1 MDFSKFEQ
9 LESIATIFSWKD
21 VSPLH
26 WRPGRPIRPDQRAHR
41 RGGRRVRQRQREGEA
56 GGGLRA
62 LALGAKPGVDLEE
75 REDSV
80 VSGPKVVPGG
90 GEGGGR
96 GGSRNGGD
104 GGRGGGEQHLC
115 MERRAY
121 IGAGINNSYYSYSSS
136 RCYNR
141 AGGYSGYCSK
151 DNNSSNYY
159 NHSSSNFSSSN
170 NNKNNNSSSY
180 GNNHKG
186 GRTGPDPGGHWTKVA
201 SAETAGEG
209 QRSAKVARDERE
221 RSPDGEPSLPP
232 SHLLPPPLW
241 SRRGIYE
248 GGRPLLPVR
257 AGVHGHGRRVRRLHI
272 FLRRGLGA
280 GGILGNTAGGYKICS
295 NYSISPKISLS
306 VL

>member
-1 MDFSKFEQ
+1 M
-9 LESIATIFSWKD
+9 
-21 VSPLH
+21 
-26 WRPGRPIRPDQRAHR
+26 
-41 RGGRRVRQRQREGEA
+41 
-56 GGGLRA
+56 
-62 LALGAKPGVDLEE
+62 
-75 REDSV
+75 
-80 VSGPKVVPGG
+80 PGG

-121 IGAGINNSYYSYSSS
+121 IGAGINNGYYSYSSS

-141 AGGYSGYCSK
+141 NSGYCSK
-151 DNNSSNYY
+151 DNSSSNYY
-159 NHSSSNFSSSN
+159 SHSSN
-170 NNKNNNSSSY
+170 NFSNSNSNNSSSY
-180 GNNHKG
+180 GNNHKRT
-186 GRTGPDPGGHWTKVA
+186 RTGPDSGGHWTNVA

-209 QRSAKVARDERE
+209 QRSAKVADDKRE
-221 RSPDGEPSLPP
+221 GTPDGEPPLPP
-232 SHLLPPPLW
+232 RHLLPPPLW
-241 SRRGIYE
+241 SRRAIYE
-248 GGRPLLPVR
+248 GGRPLRPVR
-257 AGVHGHGRRVRRLHI
+257 AGVHDHGRRVRRLHI